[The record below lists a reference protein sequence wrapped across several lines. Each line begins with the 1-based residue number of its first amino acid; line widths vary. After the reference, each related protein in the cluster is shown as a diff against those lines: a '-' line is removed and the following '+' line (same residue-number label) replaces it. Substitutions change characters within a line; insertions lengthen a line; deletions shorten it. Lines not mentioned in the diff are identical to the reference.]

1 MKEFKSFYKTVEG
14 NEGQK
19 CHYPTRLDTYGC
31 GCQHDC
37 KYCYAKSLLEFRDLW
52 NNESPSVADISKI
65 ESKVKSLSKGTV
77 LRLGGMTDCFQPCE
91 KQHKVTYKTI
101 QLLNKYGI
109 HYLIVTKSD
118 LVASD
123 EYVKIMDKSLA
134 HIQITVTS
142 TSDDIALTYEKATP
156 SSRRIKAI
164 EKLEALGFDVQI
176 RLSPFIPDYVDIS
189 VISKIKCKRAIVEF
203 LRVNT
208 FIRRT
213 FNLDYSE
220 FTHKEGGYYHLPLD
234 VKKQL
239 IQEIAKTKEVSVCE
253 DSSEAYEYWRD
264 YVNPFPDDCCN
275 LRFTNKIKHLGNL
288 DLLRLEKTAFLSSAI
303 KTSEAIEN
311 VEKWLKTIDYNN
323 ICIISGFQSEIERF
337 VLDSLLKTEAKII
350 FVMAKKLFN
359 TYPQKYKEAVKNG
372 RMLIITPY
380 NTNDSVV
387 TKQTA
392 RKRNVYVINH
402 AQSIV
407 VGSITPN
414 GMLEE
419 LLKHNNKPITKLV

>member
-52 NNESPSVADISKI
+52 NSNAPSVANIEKI
-65 ESKVKSLSKGTV
+65 ESKIKTLKKGSI

-91 KQHKVTYKTI
+91 KQYKITYKTI

-123 EYVKIMDKSLA
+123 EYVAIMDKSLA

-142 TSDDIALTYEKATP
+142 TNDNIALTYEKATP
-156 SSRRIKAI
+156 SSKRIQAI

-189 VISKIKCKRAIVEF
+189 VISKIKCNRAIVEF
-203 LRVNT
+203 LRVNA
-208 FIRRT
+208 FIKRT
-213 FNLDYSE
+213 FNLDYSK

-275 LRFTNKIKHLGNL
+275 LRFSNNVKHLGNL
-288 DLLRLEKTAFLSSAI
+288 DLLRLNKTAFLSSSKKSSNSI
-303 KTSEAIEN
+303 TN
-311 VEKWLKTIDYNN
+311 VEKWVNTINTNDT
-323 ICIISGFQSEIERF
+323 CIISGFQSEIEKL
-337 VLDSLLKTEAKII
+337 VLERLLKTKAKII
-350 FVMAKKLFN
+350 LVMAKRMFISC
-359 TYPQKYKEAVKNG
+359 PQKYKEAVNEG

-380 NTNDSVV
+380 SNLGCVV
-387 TKQTA
+387 TKSTA
-392 RKRNVYVINH
+392 KKRNLYVVNH
-402 AQSIV
+402 ANKIV
-407 VGSITPN
+407 VGDITPN
-414 GMLEE
+414 GMIENI
-419 LLKHNNKPITKLV
+419 LKGCDKKIVRLC

>member
-1 MKEFKSFYKTVEG
+1 MREFKSFYKTVEG

-52 NNESPSVADISKI
+52 NNESPSVADVTKI
-65 ESKVKSLSKGTV
+65 ENKIKTLKKGTV

-91 KQHKVTYKTI
+91 KQYKVTYKTI

-142 TSDDIALTYEKATP
+142 TDDNVALTYEKATP
-156 SSRRIKAI
+156 SSKRIQAI

-176 RLSPFIPDYVDIS
+176 RLSPFIPDYVDIEI
-189 VISKIKCKRAIVEF
+189 VSKIKCKRAIVEF

-213 FNLDYSE
+213 FDLDYSK

-239 IQEIAKTKEVSVCE
+239 IREIAKTKEVSVCE
-253 DSSEAYEYWRD
+253 DSSEAYDYWRD
-264 YVNPFPDDCCN
+264 NVNPFPDDCCN
-275 LRFTNKIKHLGNL
+275 LRFTNKTKHLGNL

-303 KTSEAIEN
+303 KTSGAIEN
-311 VEKWLKTIDYNN
+311 VEKWLETVDFNN
-323 ICIISGFQSEIERF
+323 ACIISGFQSEVERL
-337 VLDSLLKTEAKII
+337 VLERLLKTKAKII
-350 FVMAKKLFN
+350 FVMAKRMFSS
-359 TYPQKYKEAVKNG
+359 YPQKYKEAVNDG
-372 RMLIITPY
+372 RMLIISPY
-380 NTNDSVV
+380 DTIDSVV
-387 TKQTA
+387 TKEA
-392 RKRNVYVINH
+392 AKKRNIYVINH
-402 AQSIV
+402 AQNIV
-407 VGSITPN
+407 VGSVTPN
-414 GMLEE
+414 GMLEA
-419 LLKHNNKPITKLV
+419 LLRNCNKLITKLT